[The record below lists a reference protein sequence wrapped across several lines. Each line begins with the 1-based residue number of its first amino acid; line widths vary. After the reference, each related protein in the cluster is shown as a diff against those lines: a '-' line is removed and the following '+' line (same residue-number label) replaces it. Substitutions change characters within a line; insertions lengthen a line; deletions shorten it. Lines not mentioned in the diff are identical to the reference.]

1 MTVVVKV
8 GGAVA
13 AASAEAVLALAARDE
28 VCVVHGAGPADLGGD
43 GARRDPRRVRR
54 RPARHDR
61 RGDRD
66 RPRLARGGQR
76 RRSAPRSA
84 SAPSALFGDEIGL
97 EADPVPALGLVGEAR
112 TSSLPAVTEA
122 LAAGKI
128 PVVAPI
134 AQGPLNVNADSAA
147 AAIAA
152 GSAPTKLLFLTDV
165 DGLILDG
172 AVVDAIDLDSAEELM
187 ASGTLEGGI
196 IPKLGAAIASA
207 RGGVP
212 PTRPHEVPRMSLS
225 HVPSRCGRS
234 SLPLHNLAPD
244 MSLGR
249 RCRLSAAPASERTFG
264 VVLAPD
270 TPRRA
275 VGGT

>member
-1 MTVVVKV
+1 MNQTLCAAIGERAV
-8 GGAVA
+8 G
-13 AASAEAVLALAARDE
+13 
-28 VCVVHGAGPADLGGD
+28 
-43 GARRDPRRVRR
+43 
-54 RPARHDR
+54 
-61 RGDRD
+61 
-66 RPRLARGGQR
+66 
-76 RRSAPRSA
+76 
-84 SAPSALFGDEIGL
+84 LFGDEIGL

-152 GSAPTKLLFLTDV
+152 GIGATKLLFLTDV

-212 PTRPHEVPRMSLS
+212 AYIGRTEVP
-225 HVPSRCGRS
+225 
-234 SLPLHNLAPD
+234 
-244 MSLGR
+244 
-249 RCRLSAAPASERTFG
+249 AA
-264 VVLAPD
+264 
-270 TPRRA
+270 
-275 VGGT
+275 